1 MPYQK
6 PSRNT
11 DGIHWHEIRLRADA
25 AWNEMSDEFS
35 EKYYDSWRYQR
46 SDPWGPFDT
55 VGDPAGDE
63 RQFVLMQVMLV
74 DMGTIMFHKI
84 NHRMNQ
90 LGEAGVIPQDD
101 YRYVYERDHET
112 GEILSTSD
120 EVMFA
125 RDRLGQTMQELGT
138 VSAKVMMD
146 HYRQRI
152 KDYNGDAF
160 DFPDWTVP

>member
-1 MPYQK
+1 MPYQN

-11 DGIHWHEIRLRADA
+11 DGINWRDIRLRADVA
-25 AWNEMSDEFS
+25 YSEMHDEFCQ
-35 EKYYDSWRYQR
+35 KYYDSWRYQV

-63 RQFVLMQVMLV
+63 HQFALMQVMLV
-74 DMGTIMFHKI
+74 DMGAIMFHKI

-101 YRYVYERDHET
+101 YRYTYERDRET
-112 GEILSTSD
+112 GDIISTFD
-120 EVMFA
+120 EVQFA
-125 RDRLGQTMQELGT
+125 RDRLADTMQELGT

-146 HYRQRI
+146 HYRKRI
-152 KDYNGDAF
+152 KELNGPDY